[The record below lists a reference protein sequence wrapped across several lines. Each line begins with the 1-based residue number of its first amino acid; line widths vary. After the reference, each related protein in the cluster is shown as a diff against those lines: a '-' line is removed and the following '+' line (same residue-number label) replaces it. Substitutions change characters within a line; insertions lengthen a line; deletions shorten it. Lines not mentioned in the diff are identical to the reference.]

1 MKTKRILTSVV
12 TAALLTG
19 SLAFAGPR
27 HDQSSSTTTR
37 VKKANATAMT
47 TTRTGGNTAIRTR
60 SSATTGNTTFR
71 TRNFASGGNTVS
83 TGTVR
88 NRTVYTNGTRYSS
101 SYPYRTYRSSSYGY
115 PYYGYNNGPSVSF
128 GFGYPN
134 YGYGYYP
141 YDYYGY
147 DSYPYSYNYGA
158 YYYNEPGSTYG
169 NGSIVI
175 QVQARLA
182 RAGYYRGP
190 IDGIMG
196 PGTSYAIRAYERDH
210 GLRMDGVISGTL
222 IRSMGLRY

>member
-27 HDQSSSTTTR
+27 HDQSASTTTR
-37 VKKANATAMT
+37 VKSSKANATAAT

-101 SYPYRTYRSSSYGY
+101 SYPYRSYRSYSYGY
-115 PYYGYNNGPSVSF
+115 PYYGYGYGPSVSL
-128 GFGYPN
+128 GFGYPY
-134 YGYGYYP
+134 YGYYSDDYGYYP
-141 YDYYGY
+141 D
-147 DSYPYSYNYGA
+147 SYNYGS
-158 YYYNEPGSTYG
+158 YYYNEPGYTSG

-175 QVQARLA
+175 QVQTRLA

-210 GLRMDGVISGTL
+210 GLRMDGTISRQL
-222 IRSMGLRY
+222 IRNMGLRY